1 MRKRLLE
8 LIACPDCGNNFD
20 VNITDMLDD
29 RIKEGTLKCNS
40 CLMSYRIQN
49 YVPRFVNNDKY
60 VDTFSF
66 EWNKFYDV
74 QMDILNNTNES
85 ERTFSDKTGWT
96 PQDMKGKIVLDV
108 GIGTGRFAD
117 IASRWGAEVI
127 GIDLSYAVDA
137 AYKNIGS
144 RANVHIIQ
152 ADIFHLPFKN
162 EIFDHIYSI
171 GVLHHTPDTKKA
183 FQSIIPF
190 LKQGGGLA
198 VYIYEKNRFA
208 RFSDIWRKVTSKMPI
223 KILYYLSA
231 LSIPAYYIYKIPL
244 IGTLLQLLIPISMHH
259 DYRYRWLDTYDWYS
273 PKYQWKHTVN
283 EVAKWYEECG
293 FKNVS
298 VYPLPVCIRGHKK

>member
-1 MRKRLLE
+1 MHERLMPY
-8 LIACPDCGNNFD
+8 LICPDCKRELKL
-20 VNITDMLDD
+20 VVEKKEAAE
-29 RIKEGTLKCNS
+29 IKEGQILCPTCNKHYQIKNS
-40 CLMSYRIQN
+40 I
-49 YVPRFVNNDKY
+49 PRFVNNDTY

-85 ERTFSDKTGWT
+85 EKTFSDKTGWI
-96 PQDMKGKIVLDV
+96 PQDLKGKIVLDV
-108 GIGTGRFAD
+108 GIGTGRFSD

-137 AYKNIGS
+137 AYKNIGT
-144 RANVHIIQ
+144 RPNVHIIQ

-208 RFSDIWRKVTSKMPI
+208 RFSDIWRRVTSKMPI
-223 KILYYLSA
+223 KLLYYLSA
-231 LSIPAYYIYKIPL
+231 LSIPAYYLYKIPL
-244 IGTLLQLLIPISMHH
+244 IGSVLQLLLPISMHKS
-259 DYRYRWLDTYDWYS
+259 YRYRWLDTYDWYS

-283 EVAKWYEECG
+283 EVSKWYEEFG
-293 FKNVS
+293 FEKIS
-298 VYPLPVCIRGHKK
+298 VFSLPVCIRGHKK